1 MCSWKKNT
9 MPPARRDRRV
19 GLKRIDAALDAVRP
33 MGFPEPLVRRTV
45 RNLLKLCERVKF
57 FTSLDD
63 CGLQEYGGDEGWAF
77 IEECCYKLLID
88 TLLDEVEKSERE
100 NCEPGLL
107 TGNDKLKH
115 LIENGPAEDDTV
127 KDEPKVQ
134 VHSPNGNSKQV
145 HSPNIHSPASM
156 DIILCPSVSDAPDE
170 KLGVKDFSQQ
180 IHSAQASSSHFNS
193 SHIPDIVPST
203 LKDVSSLVKLEI
215 QSCSPQ
221 ISSTGVQSPHL
232 FSPSPVDSLPRQRRK
247 PCYGWLSSDDEDE
260 PDLLHLT
267 PAT

>member
-1 MCSWKKNT
+1 
-9 MPPARRDRRV
+9 MPPARRDRRA

-45 RNLLKLCERVKF
+45 RNLLK
-57 FTSLDD
+57 
-63 CGLQEYGGDEGWAF
+63 EYGGYEGWAF

-127 KDEPKVQ
+127 KDEPKAQ
-134 VHSPNGNSKQV
+134 VHSSHGNAKQV

-180 IHSAQASSSHFNS
+180 THSTQASSSHFNS
-193 SHIPDIVPST
+193 SHTTDIVPRP
-203 LKDVSSLVKLEI
+203 LKDVSSVVKLEI
-215 QSCSPQ
+215 QSRSPQ
-221 ISSTGVQSPHL
+221 ISSTEVQSPHL
-232 FSPSPVDSLPRQRRK
+232 LSPSPVDSLPLQRRK

-260 PDLLHLT
+260 PELLHLT

>member
-1 MCSWKKNT
+1 MICHWNLNIYSNAT
-9 MPPARRDRRV
+9 VISFIPCF
-19 GLKRIDAALDAVRP
+19 LK
-33 MGFPEPLVRRTV
+33 
-45 RNLLKLCERVKF
+45 
-57 FTSLDD
+57 
-63 CGLQEYGGDEGWAF
+63 
-77 IEECCYKLLID
+77 
-88 TLLDEVEKSERE
+88 
-100 NCEPGLL
+100 
-107 TGNDKLKH
+107 
-115 LIENGPAEDDTV
+115 DDTV

-193 SHIPDIVPST
+193 SHVTDIVPRS
-203 LKDVSSLVKLEI
+203 LKDVSSLVKLEM

-232 FSPSPVDSLPRQRRK
+232 FSPSPVDSLPPQRRK

>member
-1 MCSWKKNT
+1 
-9 MPPARRDRRV
+9 
-19 GLKRIDAALDAVRP
+19 

-45 RNLLKLCERVKF
+45 RNLLK
-57 FTSLDD
+57 
-63 CGLQEYGGDEGWAF
+63 EYGGYEGWAF

-107 TGNDKLKH
+107 TGNDKLEH

-127 KDEPKVQ
+127 KDEPKAQ
-134 VHSPNGNSKQV
+134 VHSSHGNAKQV

-180 IHSAQASSSHFNS
+180 THSTQASSSHFNS
-193 SHIPDIVPST
+193 SHTTDIVPRP
-203 LKDVSSLVKLEI
+203 LKDVSSVVKLEI
-215 QSCSPQ
+215 QSRSPQ
-221 ISSTGVQSPHL
+221 ISSTEVQSPHL
-232 FSPSPVDSLPRQRRK
+232 LSPSPVDSLPLQRRK

-260 PDLLHLT
+260 PELLHLT